1 MKDRTRTVR
10 FGLLMLVVG
19 AHLSLALL
27 WPATR
32 LANTDSAGRSSTLV
46 LLTHPAAQKKV
57 EPLPP
62 LKLPPPSQ
70 AHVPAQPERLPEP
83 ASQST
88 PTPKIDWANAVQQAI
103 ADELAAQST
112 EQRKAQG
119 FTSPNPALPT
129 SPEIRAKPEFGWQR
143 WRLHRIEAMS
153 QGGFVVH
160 LSERCVLVVSV
171 LLLPACKIG
180 KIPARGDLFEHMDDA
195 PEPGDWKN

>member
-27 WPATR
+27 WPTTR
-32 LANTDSAGRSSTLV
+32 PANTDSTSRSSTLV
-46 LLTHPAAQKKV
+46 LLTRPAAQKQV

-62 LKLPPPSQ
+62 LKLPPPAQ

-83 ASQST
+83 QSQST
-88 PTPKIDWANAVQQAI
+88 PAPKIDWANAAQQAI
-103 ADELAAQST
+103 TDELAAQSA

-119 FTSPNPALPT
+119 FTGQNPAVPA
-129 SPEIRAKPEFGWQR
+129 SPEIHSKPEFGWQR
-143 WRLHRIEAMS
+143 WRLHRVEALAE
-153 QGGFVVH
+153 GGFVVH
-160 LSERCVLVVSV
+160 LNERCVLVISA

-195 PEPGDWKN
+195 PELGDWKN

>member
-32 LANTDSAGRSSTLV
+32 LANTDSASRSSTLV
-46 LLTHPAAQKKV
+46 LLTRPTAQMKV

-62 LKLPPPSQ
+62 LKLPPPSPAQ
-70 AHVPAQPERLPEP
+70 LPAQPERLPQP
-83 ASQST
+83 ASQSA
-88 PTPKIDWANAVQQAI
+88 PAPKIDWANAAQQAI
-103 ADELAAQST
+103 TDELAAQSA

-119 FTSPNPALPT
+119 FTGRNPAVPA
-129 SPEIRAKPEFGWQR
+129 SPQTHPKPEFGWQR
-143 WRLHRIEAMS
+143 WRLHRVEAMP
-153 QGGFVVH
+153 QGGLVVH
-160 LSERCVLVVSV
+160 LSEHCVLVISA
-171 LLLPACKIG
+171 LLMPACKIG
-180 KIPARGDLFEHMDDA
+180 KIPARGDLFDHMDDA